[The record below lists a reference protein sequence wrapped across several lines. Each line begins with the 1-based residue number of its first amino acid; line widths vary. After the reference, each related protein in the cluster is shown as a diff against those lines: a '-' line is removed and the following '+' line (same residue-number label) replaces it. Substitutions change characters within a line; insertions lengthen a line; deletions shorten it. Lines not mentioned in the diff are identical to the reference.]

1 MNSRVTEVYSYYK
14 ELYPQIVSLF
24 RVDNSYEAYFEDAV
38 NIAPVIGLPVQ
49 GKAMDNGFVINVVA
63 VPAGDILDYVAVL
76 SMNGIDTKLIVQRNS
91 AGKFALPDIKELEK
105 DKNLD
110 Y

>member
-1 MNSRVTEVYSYYK
+1 MDSRVSKVYSYYK
-14 ELYPQIVSLF
+14 GLYPQIVSLF
-24 RVDNSYEAYFEDAV
+24 RVDNSYEAYFEDAI

-49 GKAMDNGFVINVVA
+49 GKAVDDGFVINVVV